1 MVNQIILIGR
11 LSSEIKIN
19 DKNEQEF
26 LLSVARKNKDGNEEY
41 QTDIIP
47 CISRFDNYSTIESQ
61 LKLNTIIGLKG
72 RIEMIDNQISI
83 IVEKLTFLSSSQ
95 KDDSFE

>member
-26 LLSVARKNKDGNEEY
+26 LLSVARKDKDGNEEC

-47 CISRFDNYSTIESQ
+47 CISRFDNYSTIESH
-61 LKLNTIIGLKG
+61 LTLDTIIGLKG

-83 IVEKLTFLSSSQ
+83 IADKITFLSSKP